1 MSVEAVPKD
10 NIIIPFQ
17 LERSN
22 LRGRIVRMG
31 APLHEIITAHSY
43 PEPVSHL
50 VAEAVTLSLCLS
62 SMLKYDGI
70 FTLQAQGDG
79 PVGMLAADVR
89 TPAFIRG
96 CASFNEER
104 VEHARER
111 LAAMSTLESSENHL
125 AQYLGKGYIAFTVD
139 QGEHAERY
147 QGIVELEGASLIDC
161 VQHYFRQSEQIA
173 TGIRMA
179 VGPCN
184 DQWRGTAIMLQ
195 NMPDD
200 DQGYQ
205 PLDTTK
211 IEDDDWLRSM
221 VLMQSATE
229 EELLDKNL
237 SSEELLFRLF
247 HEEGVRVYE
256 PLEIVRECRCSLEK
270 VQNVIRLLPDDDRE
284 YMIKD
289 GRIELT
295 CEFCSKTYGLD
306 PKTLDQVH

>member
-1 MSVEAVPKD
+1 MSVEAVPQD

-111 LAAMSTLESSENHL
+111 LAAMSNLESSENHL

-139 QGEHAERY
+139 QGENAERY

-179 VGPCN
+179 VGSRN

-211 IEDDDWLRSM
+211 SEDDDWLRSM

-295 CEFCSKTYGLD
+295 CEFCSKTYGLN
-306 PKTLDQVH
+306 PKTLDQVN